1 MFFQVCLGLLEYC
14 FLAALNIASDR
25 LLGSGFGGSG
35 HSYLC
40 SMFIIPENKSYIIKD
55 LGTNPVKVELL
66 RKQAE
71 EMGLDEYGKIVVLGG
86 KEYIDVVAE
95 VFLYR
100 N

>member
-1 MFFQVCLGLLEYC
+1 MNWFAEFV
-14 FLAALNIASDR
+14 
-25 LLGSGFGGSG
+25 
-35 HSYLC
+35 C
-40 SMFIIPENKSYIIKD
+40 SMFIIPENYDVTFKD

-86 KEYIDVVAE
+86 KEYIDVVAK